1 MENFMFNLVYLEF
14 IKYKSLKLKPQ
25 SVRSVISR
33 FESYILPYFKDK
45 NINDISTSDYLNW
58 QFIIDKKGFSYSY
71 KKTLH
76 YSMVSFYNFLEL
88 FHNYNNNI
96 PKKVGNFKDN
106 DIPKKVDYWT
116 YEEFKQF
123 ENSFD
128 EQDFIYKVFFILLFH
143 TGLREGEALALTFA
157 DFKNN
162 SLDVN
167 KTISKENFDGQKVI
181 GAPKSKAS
189 FRVVRLDDYTI
200 ECLNKLKELYLQQYN
215 SFDESY
221 NIFGGK
227 KRLSLTTINRKK
239 NYYCEKCKLKKI
251 RIHDFRHSH
260 ATLLLQKNVPIIEV
274 SRRLG
279 HSDINI
285 TIKTYGHLEK
295 EYEKRAIN
303 ALNSL
308 NNI

>member
-1 MENFMFNLVYLEF
+1 MENFKFSLIYLEF
-14 IKYKSLKLKPQ
+14 INYKSLKLKPQ
-25 SVRSVISR
+25 SVRSVMSR

-76 YSMVSFYNFLEL
+76 YSMVSFYDFLEL

-96 PKKVGNFKDN
+96 PKKVGNFKNN

-143 TGLREGEALALTFA
+143 TGLREGEALALTFE
-157 DFKNN
+157 DMKNN
-162 SLDVN
+162 SLEVN
-167 KTISKENFDGQKVI
+167 KTISKECYNGQKVI
-181 GAPKSKAS
+181 GAPKSKSS